1 MEEKRVETVSSSKGR
16 PPLPEGPF
24 LVAGLARSGV
34 AVARALRFRGQEVTG
49 VDSASPSGLEA
60 LDLAGVP
67 YFLETDGIE
76 FLDGTATVVKS
87 PGIPQDAP
95 LLRAARDRDI
105 PIIGE
110 LEIGWRLV
118 EGRFLAI
125 TGTNG
130 KTTTTELAAHLFRE
144 AGLPVEVAGNVGSPL
159 SGLVE
164 GPADP
169 GRTVVCECSSFQLED
184 TREFSPECAV
194 FLNLAPDHLD
204 RYRDLEGYGQAKL
217 AIFAN
222 QEGGDVAVLNAEDEW
237 LEGHLLPGEAGRVRF
252 LPAGRNGE
260 EVDLWLE
267 SGEIVVEGESLF
279 AVSDLKLF
287 GTHNVANAMAA
298 AAAALSFGL
307 SREAVARG
315 LSSFAGVPH
324 RLEPV
329 AEVDGVLWVN
339 DSKGTNVTATLT
351 ALEAFD
357 RPVRPILGGSS
368 KGEDF
373 EPLAR
378 AVAGHCPAIYLIGEA
393 GPDIGEAI
401 GRVGGGTEP
410 ATVPVE
416 CGDLETAVSKAALD
430 AVAGD
435 VVLLSPACASFDQ
448 FRDYEERGDRFR
460 ALVGGL
466 DV

>member
-1 MEEKRVETVSSSKGR
+1 VEGEQVEMVSSSRGR

-34 AVARALRFRGQEVTG
+34 AVARALRFRGQQVTG
-49 VDSASPSGLEA
+49 VDSASPTGLEL

-67 YFLETDGIE
+67 YFLESDGTG
-76 FLDGTATVVKS
+76 FLDGIRTVVKS

-95 LLRAARDRDI
+95 LVTAARERGI
-105 PIIGE
+105 PVFGE

-118 EGRFLAI
+118 EGSFLAI

-144 AGLPVEVAGNVGSPL
+144 AGRPVEVAGNVGSPL

-164 GPADP
+164 EPAEPD
-169 GRTVVCECSSFQLED
+169 RTVVCECSSFQLED
-184 TREFSPECAV
+184 TSDFAPECAV

-204 RYRDLEGYGQAKL
+204 RYPDFDSYGKAKL
-217 AIFAN
+217 EIFAR
-222 QEGGDVAVLNAEDEW
+222 QEQGDVAVVNVDDPW
-237 LEGHLLPGEAGRVRF
+237 LSSHEVPGGASRVGFLAADREGRQA
-252 LPAGRNGE
+252 
-260 EVDLWLE
+260 DIWLE
-267 SGEIVVEGESLF
+267 SGEMIVDGEPLL
-279 AVSDLKLF
+279 ALSDLKLF
-287 GTHNVANAMAA
+287 GRHNVANAMAA
-298 AAAALSFGL
+298 AAAALSLGL

-315 LSSFAGVPH
+315 LASFAGVPH
-324 RLEPV
+324 RLESV
-329 AEVDGVLWVN
+329 AEVEGVLWVN

-351 ALEAFD
+351 ALDAFD
-357 RPVRPILGGSS
+357 RPVRPILGGSG

-373 EPLAR
+373 GPLAE
-378 AVAGHCPAIYLIGEA
+378 AVAGSCPAVYLIGEA
-393 GPDIGEAI
+393 AKPIGTSI
-401 GRVGGGTEP
+401 RDLDRPGT
-410 ATVPVE
+410 VVIE
-416 CGDLETAVSKAALD
+416 CGDLEG
-430 AVAGD
+430 AVARAAADAAPGD

-460 ALVGGL
+460 TLVGGL

>member
-1 MEEKRVETVSSSKGR
+1 METVSSSRGR

-34 AVARALRFRGQEVTG
+34 AVARALRFRGQQVTG
-49 VDSASPSGLEA
+49 VDSASPTDLEL

-67 YFLETDGIE
+67 YFLESDGTG
-76 FLDGTATVVKS
+76 FLDGIGTVVKS

-95 LLRAARDRDI
+95 LIIAARERGI
-105 PIIGE
+105 PVVGE
-110 LEIGWRLV
+110 LEIAWRLV

-144 AGLPVEVAGNVGSPL
+144 AGHPVEVAGNVGSPL

-164 GPADP
+164 EPAEP

-184 TREFSPECAV
+184 TIDFAPECAV

-204 RYRDLEGYGQAKL
+204 RYPDFDSYGRAKL
-217 AIFAN
+217 GIFTN
-222 QEGGDVAVLNAEDEW
+222 QVPGDVAVINLDDRW
-237 LEGHLLPGEAGRVRF
+237 LSEHDVPGDASRVGF
-252 LPAGRNGE
+252 LPADREGRRA
-260 EVDLWLE
+260 DIWLE
-267 SGEIVVEGESLF
+267 SGEMLVDGEPLL
-279 AVSDLKLF
+279 ALSDLKLF
-287 GTHNVANAMAA
+287 GRHNVANAMAA
-298 AAAALSFGL
+298 AAAALSLGL

-315 LSSFAGVPH
+315 LASFAGVPH

-329 AEVDGVLWVN
+329 AEVEGILWVN

-357 RPVRPILGGSS
+357 RPVRPILGGSG

-373 EPLAR
+373 GPLAE
-378 AVAGHCPAIYLIGEA
+378 AVADSCPAVYLIGEA
-393 GPDIGEAI
+393 AEPIGASI
-401 GRVGGGTEP
+401 RDLNRPGTE
-410 ATVPVE
+410 VID
-416 CGDLETAVSKAALD
+416 CGDLEA
-430 AVAGD
+430 AVARAAADADSGD

-460 ALVGGL
+460 TLVGGL
-466 DV
+466 DA

>member
-1 MEEKRVETVSSSKGR
+1 METVSSSKGR

-34 AVARALRFRGQEVTG
+34 AVARALKFRGQEVTG
-49 VDSASPSGLEA
+49 VDSASPSGLDA

-67 YFLETDGIE
+67 YFLETDGVE
-76 FLDGTATVVKS
+76 FLDAVTTVVKS

-95 LLRAARDRDI
+95 VLSAARERGI
-105 PIIGE
+105 PVVGE

-144 AGLPVEVAGNVGSPL
+144 AGLPVEVAGNVGRPL

-164 GPADP
+164 EPADP

-204 RYRDLEGYGQAKL
+204 RYPDFESYGQAKL

-222 QEGGDVAVLNAEDEW
+222 QEGGDVAVLNAGDEW
-237 LEGHLLPGEAGRVRF
+237 LEGQRLPGRAGQVRF
-252 LPAGRNGE
+252 LPAVPDGVE
-260 EVDLWLE
+260 LDLWLD
-267 SGEIVVEGESLF
+267 SGEIVVEGEPLLP
-279 AVSDLKLF
+279 VSDLKLF
-287 GTHNVANAMAA
+287 GNHNVANAMAA

-307 SREAVARG
+307 SRESVARG

-351 ALEAFD
+351 AIEAFD
-357 RPVRPILGGSS
+357 RPVRVILGGSS

-378 AVAGHCPAIYLIGEA
+378 VVVDRCPAVYLIGEA
-393 GPDIGEAI
+393 GAEIGEEINKAAQP
-401 GRVGGGTEP
+401 GVGIE
-410 ATVPVE
+410 VVE
-416 CGDLETAVSKAALD
+416 CGDLEAAVSKASAG
-430 AVAGD
+430 VATGD

-460 ALVGGL
+460 TLVGSL
-466 DV
+466 DA

>member
-1 MEEKRVETVSSSKGR
+1 METVSSSRGR

-49 VDSASPSGLEA
+49 VDSSRPNDLEM

-67 YFLETDGIE
+67 YFLETDGTG
-76 FLDGTATVVKS
+76 FLDGVRTVVKS

-95 LLRAARDRDI
+95 IVLAAREKGI
-105 PIIGE
+105 AVIGE

-144 AGLPVEVAGNVGSPL
+144 AGLPVEVAGNVGNPL

-164 GPADP
+164 GPVEPD
-169 GRTVVCECSSFQLED
+169 RTVVCECSSFQLED
-184 TREFSPECAV
+184 TTEFAPECAV

-204 RYRDLEGYGQAKL
+204 RYSGFESYGEAKL

-222 QEGGDVAVLNAEDEW
+222 QEGGDVAVLNAADPW
-237 LEGHLLPGEAGRVRF
+237 LSDHPVPGGASRIRFMPARPEGGEV
-252 LPAGRNGE
+252 
-260 EVDLWLE
+260 EVWLE
-267 SGEIVVEGESLF
+267 SGEIVVEGESLLPIT
-279 AVSDLKLF
+279 DLKLI
-287 GTHNVANAMAA
+287 GEHNVANAMAA
-298 AAAALSFGL
+298 AAAALSLGL
-307 SREAVARG
+307 SRESVAKG

-329 AEVDGVLWVN
+329 TEIDGVLWIN
-339 DSKGTNVTATLT
+339 DSKGTNVTATRT
-351 ALEAFD
+351 ALDAFD
-357 RPVRPILGGSS
+357 RPVRPILGGSA

-373 EPLAR
+373 DPLAL
-378 AVAGHCPAIYLIGEA
+378 AVAGRCPSVYLIGEA
-393 GPDIGEAI
+393 GAEIGEAI
-401 GRVGGGTEP
+401 ERVGEPGTE
-410 ATVPVE
+410 TIE
-416 CGDLETAVSKAALD
+416 CGDLESAVRLAAAD
-430 AVAGD
+430 ADPGD

-460 ALVGGL
+460 MLVGAL
-466 DV
+466 DA